1 MRNLSKKRRV
11 INYLTSGKGLTSA
24 EAASRFGVANFRAMM
39 SDIRAQFEQ
48 YGNWEVITEETST
61 GKTRYFLNDIHPGE
75 RTYAYNEDGSKYMM
89 AWS

>member
-1 MRNLSKKRRV
+1 
-11 INYLTSGKGLTSA
+11 
-24 EAASRFGVANFRAMM
+24 M

-89 AWS
+89 A